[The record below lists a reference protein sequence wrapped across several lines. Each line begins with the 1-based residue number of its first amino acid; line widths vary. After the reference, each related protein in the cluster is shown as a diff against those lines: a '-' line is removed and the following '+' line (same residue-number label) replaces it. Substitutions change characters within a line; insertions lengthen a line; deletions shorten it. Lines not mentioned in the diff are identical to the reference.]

1 LTAAPFHMRVF
12 LAVTA
17 SKVKMRAG
25 VGSRLESDG
34 TGL

>member
-1 LTAAPFHMRVF
+1 LTAAPFHVRMF
-12 LAVTA
+12 LAVAA
-17 SKVKMRAG
+17 SEVKVRAG